1 MPHDGADRRLLH
13 CFHFCG
19 NGEGAYGAS
28 TAALKG
34 GMVKKMEEYRDYMIR
49 AVAANAQINAFA
61 ITSRDL
67 TETARQA
74 HNTSPIATAAL
85 GRAMSGALMMADML
99 KGPSDLLT
107 IQIDGDGPMQGLVVT
122 ADNQGHVKGYVKNPN
137 VILPPNEQG
146 HLNVG
151 GAIGRGTLTVIRDMN
166 LKDPYIGQIPLVT
179 GEVAEDLTAY
189 YAQSEQIPSSVGLG
203 VLMNK
208 DNTVRRAGGFVVQLM
223 PFADDEVIGKLE
235 DNIRKISSVTS
246 ILNEDSRPE
255 HLLEVVLDGFDLQ
268 VTSKEDVSFY
278 CNCSRERFESGLVLL
293 GKEEL
298 ESIIEDGKDIELA
311 CQFCSRTYSYT
322 PDEVKKLLPRAAAAK
337 REST

>member
-1 MPHDGADRRLLH
+1 
-13 CFHFCG
+13 
-19 NGEGAYGAS
+19 
-28 TAALKG
+28 
-34 GMVKKMEEYRDYMIR
+34 
-49 AVAANAQINAFA
+49 
-61 ITSRDL
+61 
-67 TETARQA
+67 
-74 HNTSPIATAAL
+74 
-85 GRAMSGALMMADML
+85 MSGALMMADML

-179 GEVAEDLTAY
+179 GEIAEDLTAY

-208 DNTVRRAGGFVVQLM
+208 ENTVRRAGGFVVQLM
-223 PFADDEVIGKLE
+223 PFADDEVISRLE
-235 DNIRKISSVTS
+235 NNIRKISSVTS
-246 ILNEDSRPE
+246 ILEEDPRPE
-255 HLLEVVLDGFDLQ
+255 HLLDFVLEGFDIQ
-268 VTSKEDVSFY
+268 ITSKEDVSFF
-278 CNCSRERFESGLVLL
+278 CNCSRERFERGLILL

-298 ESIIEDGKDIELA
+298 ESIIADGEDIELA
-311 CQFCSRTYSYT
+311 CQFCSKKYKYT
-322 PDEVKKLLPRAAAAK
+322 TEEVKKLLSRAK
-337 REST
+337 NEKS